1 MELILEL
8 HSSTSQGTQLKTP
21 FLNWSSFR
29 HSNAPKVNGLEP
41 IIVVFEHQ
49 REKESLWAK
58 IRENPK
64 KSKVIVTQFNSK
76 KVNWKK
82 NEKDRQRHENKK
94 NIKIFQGIHKNRG
107 YNNIIIRGIN
117 WMMHFQGI
125 SSTIINEQQKR

>member
-21 FLNWSSFR
+21 FLNCSLFR
-29 HSNAPKVNGLEP
+29 YSNAPKVNGLEP

-64 KSKVIVTQFNSK
+64 KSKVMVTQFNSK

-82 NEKDRQRHENKK
+82 NEKDRQRHKNKK
-94 NIKIFQGIHKNRG
+94 NIKVFQGI
-107 YNNIIIRGIN
+107 
-117 WMMHFQGI
+117 
-125 SSTIINEQQKR
+125 